1 MSSNSVF
8 MEMPPLLVVF
18 LCPLPLTYSLNNI
31 NEDRSYVAKDMT
43 MLKRWKGSF
52 VHVIY
57 LITVLHAMEEKL
69 QWEHTLGGPN
79 LAQWERSE
87 NMGKDYAA
95 SWEVRGACVC
105 VCAWWGGGES
115 RRFRSL

>member
-8 MEMPPLLVVF
+8 MEMPSLLVVIF

-31 NEDRSYVAKDMT
+31 NEDRSCVAKDMM
-43 MLKRWKGSF
+43 MLKRWKSSF

-57 LITVLHAMEEKL
+57 LITVLYAMEEKL
-69 QWEHTLGGPN
+69 QWEHTIVGPN

-87 NMGKDYAA
+87 NMGKDYAM
-95 SWEVRGACVC
+95 SWEVRGEFM
-105 VCAWWGGGES
+105 CAWWG
-115 RRFRSL
+115 RRLSLEV

>member
-1 MSSNSVF
+1 MSSNSVS
-8 MEMPPLLVVF
+8 MEMPPLLVVIF

-31 NEDRSYVAKDMT
+31 NEDRSCVAKDMM

-52 VHVIY
+52 VQVIY

-69 QWEHTLGGPN
+69 QWEHTLVGPN

-87 NMGKDYAA
+87 NMGKDSAM
-95 SWEVRGACVC
+95 SWEVRGPCVC
-105 VCAWWGGGES
+105 VPGGEEGEVW
-115 RRFRSL
+115 RFRSL

>member
-1 MSSNSVF
+1 
-8 MEMPPLLVVF
+8 
-18 LCPLPLTYSLNNI
+18 
-31 NEDRSYVAKDMT
+31 
-43 MLKRWKGSF
+43 
-52 VHVIY
+52 
-57 LITVLHAMEEKL
+57 MEEKL

-105 VCAWWGGGES
+105 VCLVG
-115 RRFRSL
+115 RRGKSEV